1 MNMLM
6 IWENAHVIYAM
17 GEKGRIKKS
26 LHMLSFHLCYPQIHT
41 YKGINKQI
49 HTGRKYMKT
58 VTYSNYLWIV
68 R

>member
-1 MNMLM
+1 
-6 IWENAHVIYAM
+6 M
-17 GEKGRIKKS
+17 GEKGRIKES

-41 YKGINKQI
+41 SKGMNKQI
-49 HTGRKYMKT
+49 QTGRKYMKT